1 MTRPQLA
8 HIIAE
13 IALCAQELRELA
25 AQEFAAHHLAI
36 EYRYEK
42 AADHLERA
50 RLDLSYILSH
60 LPDPPGE

>member
-13 IALCAQELRELA
+13 IGLCAQVLRQLA
-25 AQEFAAHHLAI
+25 AQEFEAHHMVTH
-36 EYRYEK
+36 YRYEK

-60 LPDPPGE
+60 LPDPPGG